1 MHRTWRLVI
10 PIDLTAWSFLDYAK
24 VLKMLGN
31 GRLEAELF
39 DEKSSKMLAHIR
51 GKMRKKVRSRV
62 TPIPYT

>member
-1 MHRTWRLVI
+1 
-10 PIDLTAWSFLDYAK
+10 
-24 VLKMLGN
+24 MLGN